1 VAALATLE
9 GGFFF
14 VKRPLCR
21 EPFRTSL
28 RNRFFSHRFRRI
40 VMAISLHLQR
50 TPHLLAKRTRLLLG
64 LLPFLAVN
72 AACTAESAKPIP
84 SIEKTG
90 NSYRLLVDGSP
101 YLMLGGQVHNSDTA
115 NADDLNRGLDV
126 LASWHSNTAEVPIY
140 WEAIEPKQGQFDF
153 RSVDL
158 ALQAA
163 RKRDLHLVLLWFG
176 TWKNGESHYVP
187 EWVKRDKAKYVRV
200 LGSHGEETEI
210 VSPLCRAAMEADSQ
224 AFAALL
230 RHIKSVDEAERT
242 VLMVQVE
249 NEPGLFGTD
258 RDYSEAANKLFDG
271 PVPKEL
277 LASLESHRQQLEA
290 PMAEVWSK
298 SPKLGTWKQVFGGLA
313 PESFSAWLVSNYV
326 NAVAAAGKH
335 EYSLPMYV
343 NVWLVEGVERA
354 GRWPSGG
361 ATVNALDIWKAAAA
375 SIDILAPDIYYPK
388 FYDVA
393 SQYTRPDNPLFVP
406 ETNFNPYFI
415 GFAYTTFGT
424 FNGIGFSPFGIDDV
438 QKGGAPAA
446 IGAGFEDTYRVL
458 RPLLPLVARYQ
469 HTGKL
474 HPVLQGLANGED
486 WKQSIRVGDRLAA
499 NIDFTATFDPSKGGR
514 ACGMIIELAPDDFVV
529 MGTGF
534 DVTFREMEG
543 PLRDAQLIS
552 IEEGTFQGE
561 QWIPSR
567 RLNGDERHVSLPERS
582 TILRVRVAR

>member
-1 VAALATLE
+1 MTVIHIPSQKIPTL
-9 GGFFF
+9 F
-14 VKRPLCR
+14 
-21 EPFRTSL
+21 
-28 RNRFFSHRFRRI
+28 
-40 VMAISLHLQR
+40 
-50 TPHLLAKRTRLLLG
+50 AKLTRLACG
-64 LLPFLAVN
+64 LLPLAALSV
-72 AACTAESAKPIP
+72 CGTAQSAPRAIP
-84 SIEKTG
+84 AIEKTNG
-90 NSYRLLVDGSP
+90 MMRLVVDGSP
-101 YLMLGGQVHNSDTA
+101 YLMLGGQVHNSDTS
-115 NADDLNRGLDV
+115 NADDLNKALDV
-126 LASWHSNTAEVPIY
+126 LASWHANTAEVPIY

-153 RSVDL
+153 SSVDL
-158 ALQAA
+158 AIQAA

-187 EWVKRDKAKYVRV
+187 EWVKREKQKYVRV
-200 LGSHGEETEI
+200 QGARGEETEI
-210 VSPLCRAAMEADSQ
+210 VSPLCRPAMEADSR
-224 AFAALL
+224 AFAALMQ
-230 RHIKSVDEAERT
+230 HVKSVDEAERT

-258 RDYSEAANKLFDG
+258 RDYSEAANHLFEG

-277 LASLESHRQQLEA
+277 LGYLESHREQLSA
-290 PMAEVWSK
+290 PMAATWKK
-298 SPKLGTWKQVFGGLA
+298 SPKSGSWKQVFGELA
-313 PESFSAWLVSNYV
+313 PETFSGWLVSNYV
-326 NAVAAAGKH
+326 NTVASAGKH
-335 EYSLPMYV
+335 EYPLPMYV
-343 NVWLVEGVERA
+343 NVWLIEGVERP

-361 ATVNALDIWKAAAA
+361 ATVNVLDIWKAAAP

-393 SQYTRPDNPLFVP
+393 AQYSRPDNVLFVP

-415 GFAYTTFGT
+415 GFAYTTFGA

-458 RPLLPLVARYQ
+458 RPLLPLIARYQ

-486 WKQSIRVGDRLAA
+486 WKESIRVGDRLAA
-499 NIDFTATFDPSKGGR
+499 NIDFTASFDPAKGGR
-514 ACGMIIELAPDDFVV
+514 ACGMIIELAADDFIV

-534 DVTFREMEG
+534 DVTFRELEG

-552 IEEGTFQGE
+552 IEEGTFQND
-561 QWIPSR
+561 QWLATR
-567 RLNGDERHVSLPERS
+567 RLNGDERHVSLPDHS